1 MAPWM
6 VIVGL
11 IGTGFVVLLVAPT
24 IHRSINAKSRAEAEA
39 ARVERANA
47 LRNTSSGATR
57 ELSAAASAVRAR
69 DRLLL
74 RGVRAEVVHEGG
86 RTLLIFNVADSA
98 VVDEVIDEL
107 GID

>member
-6 VIVGL
+6 VIVAL
-11 IGTGFVVLLVAPT
+11 IGSGFVVLLVAPT
-24 IHRSINAKSRAEAEA
+24 IHRSINAKSRAGAEA

-47 LRNTSSGATR
+47 LRNTPSGATR
-57 ELSAAASAVRAR
+57 ELSTAASAVRAR

-86 RTLLIFNVADSA
+86 RALLIYNVADNV

-107 GID
+107 DID

>member
-11 IGTGFVVLLVAPT
+11 IGSGFVVLLVAPT
-24 IHRSINAKSRAEAEA
+24 IHRSINAKSRAGAETL
-39 ARVERANA
+39 RVERANA
-47 LRNTSSGATR
+47 LRNTPSGATR
-57 ELSAAASAVRAR
+57 ELSTAASAVRAR

-86 RTLLIFNVADSA
+86 RTLLIYKVADNS